1 MSKLY
6 NVTING
12 IRETYEEGASF
23 LEIARKHQKDYEND
37 ILLVME
43 NHSLRELNSKLRKD
57 CIVSFL
63 TSADNDGAFTYRRSV
78 TMLML
83 AAFYDIL
90 GAENIEYLRIHF
102 SVSSG
107 YFCTLKSATYKL
119 NQDILNRVEAKMRQM
134 IEEKTPFVK
143 ETIKTELAP
152 EIFDRF
158 GMKDKSAL
166 LKYRSAS
173 NTNIYRLGSFV
184 DYFYGFMVPNASYLP
199 YFSLHLYDDGFVIQM
214 PNKNNPKTVPPFRPA
229 DNVYKALKESENWA
243 AMMGANN
250 VGELNDI
257 IVRGAY
263 TELILVQEAL
273 QEAKIASIA
282 EQIKTLKNKRFIMIA
297 GPSSSGK
304 TTFSKRLCVQ
314 LLAHGLKPHAISV
327 DNYYVER
334 SKTPLDENGNY
345 DFENITAIDLELL
358 NHDMQALMNGEEI
371 KTPTFNFVTGLRE
384 YTGETIKLKENDV
397 LVIEGIHCLNDEMS
411 KLIPNEAKF
420 KIYIS
425 ALMMLNLDEHNRI
438 STTDGRLI
446 RRMVRDARTR
456 GKDPAGTIEMWDM
469 VRKGEEK
476 FIFPYQDQADVVFN
490 SSMIHELFIMRQYA
504 RPLLLGIPKIAP
516 EYSEAKRLLKFF
528 DYIVDIP
535 DDSVPSNSILREFI
549 GGGCFKI

>member
-1 MSKLY
+1 MKKFFNL
-6 NVTING
+6 NING
-12 IRETYEEGASF
+12 KQEAFEEGTTYMEVAQQ
-23 LEIARKHQKDYEND
+23 HQKDYEND
-37 ILLVME
+37 ILLVLE
-43 NHSLRELNSKLRKD
+43 DNSLRELNSHIRKN
-57 CIVSFL
+57 CNVSFI
-63 TSADNDGAFTYRRSV
+63 TSSDNDGASTYRRSL

-83 AAFYDIL
+83 SAFYSIL
-90 GAENIEYLRIHF
+90 GHEHIESLRVHF

-107 YFCTLKSATYKL
+107 YFCTLKSKSHPLTKEL
-119 NQDILNRVEAKMRQM
+119 LDKVEDKMRKM
-134 IEEKTPFVK
+134 IKDKTPFLK
-143 ETIKTELAP
+143 ETIKTEMAP
-152 EIFDRF
+152 EIFDSY
-158 GMKDKSAL
+158 GMYDKAAL
-166 LKYRSAS
+166 LKYRTAS
-173 NTNIYRLGSFV
+173 NTNIYKLGDFV
-184 DYFYGFMVPNASYLP
+184 DYFYGFMVPDASYLK
-199 YFSLHLYDDGFVIQM
+199 YFSLYLYDDGFVLQM
-214 PNKNNPKTVPPFRPA
+214 PNKEQPRLVPEFEPA
-229 DNVYKALKESENWA
+229 DNVHQALKESEKWA

-257 IVRGAY
+257 IVNGDFR
-263 TELILVQEAL
+263 ELILVQEAL
-273 QEAKIASIA
+273 QEAKIADIA
-282 EQIKTLKNKRFIMIA
+282 EQIKNQKEKRFIMIA

-334 SKTPLDENGNY
+334 SKTPLDEHGNY

-358 NHDMQALMNGEEI
+358 NSDLMRLMKGEKIEL
-371 KTPTFNFVTGLRE
+371 PTFNFVTGLRE
-384 YTGETIKLKENDV
+384 YLGDSLQLKEDDV

-411 KLIPNEAKF
+411 RQIPVEAKF

-456 GKDPAGTIEMWDM
+456 GKDAAGTIEMWEM

-476 FIFPYQDQADVVFN
+476 FIFPYQDKADVVFN

-504 RPLLLGIPKIAP
+504 RPLLLGISKLAP

-549 GGGCFKI
+549 GGGCFKL